1 MQQLSDNLFCFHDTC
16 NVYVLRRGTKA
27 VLIDFGAGDVLDAL
41 PQIGVEQ
48 VTDVL
53 MTHHHRDQAQG
64 LHRAVEVAAC
74 IWVPG
79 AEQELFTAVED
90 HWQTR
95 PLRNNY
101 NVRED
106 RFTITES
113 VPVTG
118 TLPEYR
124 TTWYGGQPF
133 TVVPLPGHTV
143 GSVGFITHVD
153 GRRVAFTGDLLAGPG
168 KLWSLAATQWSY
180 AGAEGLA
187 ATTLSLLDLQDRRPD
202 VLLPS
207 HGDVMTDVNGAINL
221 LVERLKRLL
230 AVRGEHLDVIERRNR
245 PYVQVLPHLLC
256 NRTAHAMSYVILS
269 NSGKAL
275 IVDYGYDQ
283 YYGIAAG
290 TDRASRRPWMYTIPV
305 LRKSFDVTRIDVVIP
320 THYHDD
326 HVAGFNLLREVEGA
340 QVWATEDI
348 ADILGNPWF
357 YDLPCL
363 WFEPVDVDRVLP
375 LNEPFRWEEHE
386 LTLHPLPGHTLHA
399 VAIEA
404 TIDGAKVLF
413 TGDQHTEQERPNYV
427 YKNRF
432 RIEDYRTAGEL
443 YLRLRPDLLLTGH
456 WGAVKTDDG
465 LLERL
470 HDRGAALA
478 DLHRALLPLDSVDF
492 DAEGFGAWIRPYQA
506 AVPEGERLRLEVEV
520 RNPLPYPEQVT
531 ATVVAPPDWYIESV
545 ESSTRLG
552 PGKHAR
558 LPFTVVPPPGTA
570 GRRFVVAAD
579 LQVGTR
585 RFGQHAEALIT
596 VT

>member
-1 MQQLSDNLFCFHDTC
+1 MQQLSDSLYRFDDTC
-16 NVYVLRRGTKA
+16 QVYVLRNGTKA
-27 VLIDFGAGDVLDAL
+27 VLVDFGSGEVLDAL
-41 PQIGVEQ
+41 ADIGVEK

-64 LHRAVEVAAC
+64 LHLAAERGAC

-79 AEQELFTAVED
+79 AERDLFTAVEE

-95 PLRNNY
+95 TVRNNY

-124 TTWYGGQPF
+124 TTWYGGRPF

-143 GSVGFITHVD
+143 GSVGFITRID
-153 GRRVAFTGDLLAGPG
+153 GRRVAFTGDLIAGPG

-202 VLLPS
+202 AIMPS
-207 HGDVMTDVNGAINL
+207 HGEVMEDVDGAINL
-221 LVERLKRLL
+221 LVDRLKSLL

-245 PYVQVLPHLLC
+245 PYVEVLPHLLC

-283 YYGIAAG
+283 YYGVAAG

-305 LRKSFDVTRIDVVIP
+305 LRKFYGVTRIDVVIP

-326 HVAGFNLLREVEGA
+326 HVAGFNLMREVEGA
-340 QVWATEDI
+340 EVWAAENI
-348 ADILGNPWF
+348 ADILGDPSY

-363 WFEPVDVDRVLP
+363 WFEPVEVDRVLP
-375 LNEPFRWEEHE
+375 LEKPFRWEEYE

-404 TIDGAKVLF
+404 TIDGSKVLF
-413 TGDQHTEQERPNYV
+413 TGDQHTEEEQPNYV
-427 YKNRF
+427 YQNRF

-456 WGAVKTDDG
+456 WGAVRTDDG

-470 HDRGAALA
+470 HDRGSRLA
-478 DLHRALLPLDSVDF
+478 DLHRDLLPLESVHF

-506 AVPEGERLRLEVEV
+506 DVAEGEKLALEVEV
-520 RNPLPYPEQVT
+520 RNPLPYADEVR
-531 ATVVAPPDWYIESV
+531 ATVVAPPDWHIESAQ
-545 ESSTRLG
+545 SSARLD
-552 PGKHAR
+552 PAEHAF
-558 LPFTVVPPPGTA
+558 LPFTIVPPPGTA
-570 GRRFVVAAD
+570 GRRVVVAAD
-579 LQVGTR
+579 LQVGDR
-585 RFGQHAEALIT
+585 RFGQHAEAIIT

>member
-1 MQQLSDNLFCFHDTC
+1 MQQLSENLFRYTDTC
-16 NVYVLRRGTKA
+16 NVYVLRQGTRA
-27 VLIDFGAGDVLDAL
+27 VLIDFGAGDVLDVL
-41 PQIGVEQ
+41 SEIGVER

-64 LHRAVEVAAC
+64 LHRAAEAGAC

-79 AEQELFTAVED
+79 AEQELFSAVED

-95 PLRNNY
+95 SVRNNY

-124 TTWYGGQPF
+124 TSWYGGRPF
-133 TVVPLPGHTV
+133 TIVPLPGHTV
-143 GSVGFITHVD
+143 GSVGFLTSVD

-202 VLLPS
+202 VLMPS
-207 HGDVMTDVNGAINL
+207 HGDVMEEVDPAIDL
-221 LVERLKRLL
+221 LVHRLKRLL
-230 AVRGEHLDVIERRNR
+230 SVRGEHLDVIEHRNR
-245 PYVQVLPHLLC
+245 PYEQVLPHLLC

-275 IVDYGYDQ
+275 MIDYGYDQ
-283 YYGIAAG
+283 YYGVPAG
-290 TDRASRRPWMYTIPV
+290 SDRASRRPWMYTMPV
-305 LRKSFDVTRIDVVIP
+305 LRKFFGVTRIDVVIP

-340 QVWATEDI
+340 RVWAGESF
-348 ADILGNPWF
+348 ADILTDPSY

-363 WFEPVDVDRVLP
+363 WYEPVEVDRVLP
-375 LNEPFRWEEHE
+375 LSEPFRWEEYE

-404 TIDGAKVLF
+404 TIDGTRVLF
-413 TGDQHTEQERPNYV
+413 TGDQHTEDERPNYV
-427 YKNRF
+427 YQNRF

-443 YLRLRPDLLLTGH
+443 YLRLKPDMLLTGH
-456 WGAVKTDDG
+456 WGAVKASDG
-465 LLERL
+465 LLQRL
-470 HDRGAALA
+470 HDRGSELA
-478 DLHRALLPLDSVDF
+478 DLHRDLLPLEHVDF
-492 DAEGFGAWIRPYQA
+492 DAEGFAAWIRPYQA
-506 AVPEGERLRLEVEV
+506 KVAEGERLPLEVEV
-520 RNPLPYPEQVT
+520 RNPLPYAEEVSVK
-531 ATVVAPPDWYIESV
+531 VVAPPDWQIESAQ
-545 ESSTRLG
+545 SHKHLA
-552 PGKHAR
+552 PGEHAL
-558 LPFTVVPPPGTA
+558 LPFTVIPAVGTDV
-570 GRRFVVAAD
+570 RRAVVAAD
-579 LQVGTR
+579 LRVGDR
-585 RFGQHAEALIT
+585 RFGQHAEALVT